1 MEEKNNPPVDAEK
14 QPPAGPPVSVAAES
28 EGFHNLK
35 GSQVFVTLGGVMLAL
50 FLSTLDSTIVS
61 TAMPRIIADLKG
73 FEHYTWV
80 STAYL
85 LTYTAVMPIVGRLTD
100 MYGRKWFYIIGI
112 IIFLLG
118 SALCGLS
125 HSMTQLIICRGFQGI
140 GAGVMMA
147 NAAIVIGDLFPPS
160 ERGKYQGLTMAV
172 FGLAAIVGPLLGG
185 FITDRFSWH
194 WIFYINLPLGIPVIV
209 AFIRFFPNI
218 QPVRVKH
225 QLDYLGMA
233 ALVLCVAPLILGLS
247 WAGVEYG
254 WGSPQVIGMLAMSA
268 VMVVVFIVVE
278 SRAAEPIMPLGVFRN
293 RVVSVSVIAS
303 FCIGMGLFGTI
314 FLVPLFF
321 QGVLG
326 QSATNSGII
335 LMPMMLGWVV
345 ASTISGQAL
354 SRLGGHYRVQAL
366 VGLAVMAAGMFL
378 LSRITADSSSGRAVF
393 DIVVMGLG
401 LGIVL
406 PLFVIAVQ
414 NAVPY
419 RIMGAATA
427 SVQFFRSI
435 GQTVGLAIFGS
446 IMASHFASN
455 VVRLTQSDI
464 KGVIGPDALTRLT
477 SHPEALMDSSAM
489 TQLRDMF
496 GQQGAEMAERF
507 VRVLKE
513 SLTMAISDVFVVGTA
528 ALAVA
533 FVVTLFLKEVP
544 LRRSHKPEELG

>member
-464 KGVIGPDALTRLT
+464 KGVIGPDGLTRLT

-533 FVVTLFLKEVP
+533 FVVTLFLKEVA

>member
-1 MEEKNNPPVDAEK
+1 MKEKNNPPVDAEK

-35 GSQVFVTLGGVMLAL
+35 GSQVFVTLGGVMLAM
-50 FLSTLDSTIVS
+50 FLSSLDSTIVS

-125 HSMTQLIICRGFQGI
+125 HSMTHLIICRGFQGI

-254 WGSPQVIGMLAMSA
+254 WVSPQIIGMLAMSA

-366 VGLAVMAAGMFL
+366 VGLAVMAVGMFL
-378 LSRITADSSSGRAVF
+378 LSRMTADSSSGQAVF

-401 LGIVL
+401 LGIAL
-406 PLFVIAVQ
+406 PLLVIAVQ

-477 SHPEALMDSSAM
+477 SHPEALMDSNAM

-496 GQQGAEMAERF
+496 GQQGADMAERF
-507 VRVLKE
+507 VHVLKE
-513 SLTMAISDVFVVGTA
+513 SLAMAISDVFVVGTA

-533 FVVTLFLKEVP
+533 FAVTLFLKEVP

>member
-1 MEEKNNPPVDAEK
+1 M
-14 QPPAGPPVSVAAES
+14 AAES

-247 WAGVEYG
+247 WAGVEYK
-254 WGSPQVIGMLAMSA
+254 WASPQIIGTLAMSA
-268 VMVVVFIVVE
+268 VMVIVFIVVE

-401 LGIVL
+401 LGIAL

-446 IMASHFASN
+446 IMASHYASN
-455 VVRLTQSDI
+455 VVQMSPNWVPSDTLSQLAHNPEVLI
-464 KGVIGPDALTRLT
+464 VRDAAIQLQDVLGPQGVTATMVDELF
-477 SHPEALMDSSAM
+477 HV
-489 TQLRDMF
+489 LR
-496 GQQGAEMAERF
+496 
-507 VRVLKE
+507 E
-513 SLTMAISDVFVVGTA
+513 SLAMSISDVFVIGTA

-533 FVVTLFLKEVP
+533 FAVTLFLKEVP
-544 LRRSHKPEELG
+544 LRRSH

>member
-14 QPPAGPPVSVAAES
+14 QPPAGPPASVAAED

-35 GSQVFVTLGGVMLAL
+35 RSQVFVTLGGVMLAL
-50 FLSTLDSTIVS
+50 FLSALDSTIVS

-112 IIFLLG
+112 VIFLLG

-147 NAAIVIGDLFPPS
+147 NAVIVIGDLFPPS

-225 QLDYLGMA
+225 RLDYLGMA

-247 WAGVEYG
+247 WAGVEYE
-254 WGSPQVIGMLAMSA
+254 WVSPQIIGMLAMSA
-268 VMVVVFIVVE
+268 VMVVVFIVIE
-278 SRAAEPIMPLGVFRN
+278 SNAAEPIMPLVVFRN

-335 LMPMMLGWVV
+335 LMPMMIGWVV

-354 SRLGGHYRVQAL
+354 SRLGGHYRIQAL

-378 LSRITADSSSGRAVF
+378 ISRITVDSSNGRAVF

-401 LGIVL
+401 LGIAL

-477 SHPEALMDSSAM
+477 SHPEALMDSNAM

-496 GQQGAEMAERF
+496 GQQGAGMAERF

-513 SLTMAISDVFVVGTA
+513 SLTMAISDVFVIGTA

-544 LRRSHKPEELG
+544 LRRSHKPEDLG

>member
-1 MEEKNNPPVDAEK
+1 MKEKNNPPVDAEK

-247 WAGVEYG
+247 WAGVEYE
-254 WGSPQVIGMLAMSA
+254 WVSPQIIGTLAMSA
-268 VMVVVFIVVE
+268 VMVIVFIVVE

-378 LSRITADSSSGRAVF
+378 LSRMTADSSSGQAVF

-401 LGIVL
+401 LGIAL
-406 PLFVIAVQ
+406 PLLVIAVQ

-446 IMASHFASN
+446 IMASHYASN
-455 VVRLTQSDI
+455 VVQMSPNWVPSDTLSQLAHNPEVLI
-464 KGVIGPDALTRLT
+464 VRDAAIQLQDVLGPQGVTATMVDELF
-477 SHPEALMDSSAM
+477 HV
-489 TQLRDMF
+489 LR
-496 GQQGAEMAERF
+496 
-507 VRVLKE
+507 E
-513 SLTMAISDVFVVGTA
+513 SLAMSISDVFVIGTA

-533 FVVTLFLKEVP
+533 FAVTLFLKEVP
-544 LRRSHKPEELG
+544 LRRSH